1 MKPEKTLTKAQ
12 ISAYW
17 RAASVAA
24 RNIGESVDG
33 YRKEVMLEECGLRSI
48 KDLNRTTDFDRVMA
62 RFLADAGDYE
72 SAAKYAVGDSLRKA
86 VLIRI
91 CCAQVMQ
98 LLGVTSG
105 SSQALEY
112 LAGIIRQANLECGS
126 DAAGFWLDCPADD
139 LMALFHILDTH
150 RRRLL
155 RRLCDSSSIRRFL
168 SFDPSVVYG
177 LKPSGGISI
186 VYDSKAYSDL
196 NSIRLNVR

>member
-1 MKPEKTLTKAQ
+1 MKPATTLTKAQ

-24 RNIGESVDG
+24 WTIGEPLEK
-33 YRKEVMLEECGLRSI
+33 YRKKVMLEECGLRSM

-112 LAGIIRQANLECGS
+112 LAGIIRQANLECGY
-126 DAAGFWLDCPADD
+126 DTAFWMDCPPDS
-139 LMALFHILDTH
+139 LTALFAMLDTH

-155 RRLCDSSSIRRFL
+155 KRLFDGDSAHGFL
-168 SFDPSVVYG
+168 GFDPSVVYTV
-177 LKPSGGISI
+177 KPSGGVSM
-186 VYDSKAYSDL
+186 VFNKEAYSDL

>member
-1 MKPEKTLTKAQ
+1 MKPATTLTKAQ

-24 RNIGESVDG
+24 WTIGEPLEK
-33 YRKEVMLEECGLRSI
+33 YRKKVMLEECGLRSV

-112 LAGIIRQANLECGS
+112 LAGIIRQANLECGY
-126 DAAGFWLDCPADD
+126 DTAFWMDCPPDS
-139 LMALFHILDTH
+139 LTALFAMLDTH

-155 RRLCDSSSIRRFL
+155 KRLFDGDSAHGFL
-168 SFDPSVVYG
+168 GFDPSVVYTV
-177 LKPSGGISI
+177 KPSGG
-186 VYDSKAYSDL
+186 VFMMFNKEAYSDL

>member
-1 MKPEKTLTKAQ
+1 MKPATTLTKAQ

-17 RAASVAA
+17 RAASAGA
-24 RNIGESVDG
+24 RNLGEAVEK
-33 YRKEVMLEECGLRSI
+33 YRKNVMLEECGLRSM

-98 LLGVTSG
+98 LLGTTPG
-105 SSQALEY
+105 SSQAVEY
-112 LAGIIRQANLECGS
+112 LAGIIRQAH
-126 DAAGFWLDCPADD
+126 LDCGYDTAFWMDCPPDS
-139 LMALFHILDTH
+139 LTALFAMLDTH

-155 RRLCDSSSIRRFL
+155 RRLCGDSTLHGFM
-168 SFDPSVVYG
+168 SFDPSVVYTPR
-177 LKPSGGISI
+177 PSGGVSI
-186 VYDSKAYSDL
+186 VFNKEAYSDL

>member
-1 MKPEKTLTKAQ
+1 MKPATTLTKAQ

-24 RNIGESVDG
+24 WTIGEPLEK
-33 YRKEVMLEECGLRSI
+33 YRKKVMLEECGLRSV

-112 LAGIIRQANLECGS
+112 LAGIIRQANLKCGY
-126 DAAGFWLDCPADD
+126 DTAFWMDCPPDSLTD
-139 LMALFHILDTH
+139 LFAMLDTH

-155 RRLCDSSSIRRFL
+155 KRLFDGDSAHGFL
-168 SFDPSVVYG
+168 GFDPSVVYTV
-177 LKPSGGISI
+177 KPSGGVSM
-186 VYDSKAYSDL
+186 VFNKEAYSDL

>member
-1 MKPEKTLTKAQ
+1 MKDTALTRPQ
-12 ISAYW
+12 LSAYW
-17 RAASVAA
+17 RAATVAA
-24 RNIGESVDG
+24 REVGEPLET
-33 YRKEVMLEECGLRSI
+33 YRKRVMREECGVESVKALS
-48 KDLNRTTDFDRVMA
+48 RTGDFDKVML
-62 RFLADAGDYE
+62 RFAVDAGDYE

-98 LLGVTSG
+98 LLGVTPG

-112 LAGIIRQANLECGS
+112 LAGIIRQANLECGY
-126 DAAGFWLDCPADD
+126 DTAFWMDCPPDS
-139 LMALFHILDTH
+139 LTALFAMLDTH

-168 SFDPSVVYG
+168 SFDPSVVYAV
-177 LKPSGGISI
+177 KPSGGISI

-196 NSIRLNVR
+196 NSIRLNIR

>member
-1 MKPEKTLTKAQ
+1 MKPSATLTKAQ
-12 ISAYW
+12 ICAYW
-17 RAASVAA
+17 RAASAGA
-24 RNIGESVDG
+24 RNLGEPVEE
-33 YRKEVMLEECGLRSI
+33 YRKKVMLEECGLRSM

-112 LAGIIRQANLECGS
+112 LAGIIRQANLECGY
-126 DAAGFWLDCPADD
+126 DTAFWMDCPPDS
-139 LMALFHILDTH
+139 LTALFAMLDTH

-177 LKPSGGISI
+177 VNPSGGISI

>member
-1 MKPEKTLTKAQ
+1 MKPATTLTKAQ

-24 RNIGESVDG
+24 WTIGEPLEK
-33 YRKEVMLEECGLRSI
+33 YRKKVMLEECGLRSV

-112 LAGIIRQANLECGS
+112 LAGIIRQANLECGY
-126 DAAGFWLDCPADD
+126 DTAFWMDCPPDS
-139 LMALFHILDTH
+139 LTALFAMLDTH

-155 RRLCDSSSIRRFL
+155 KRLFDGDSAHGFL
-168 SFDPSVVYG
+168 GFDPSVVYAV
-177 LKPSGGISI
+177 KPSGEVSM
-186 VYDSKAYSDL
+186 VFDKEAYSDL

>member
-1 MKPEKTLTKAQ
+1 
-12 ISAYW
+12 
-17 RAASVAA
+17 
-24 RNIGESVDG
+24 
-33 YRKEVMLEECGLRSI
+33 MLEECGLRSM

-112 LAGIIRQANLECGS
+112 LAGIIRQANLECGY
-126 DAAGFWLDCPADD
+126 DTAFWMDCPPDS
-139 LMALFHILDTH
+139 LTALFAMLDTH

-155 RRLCDSSSIRRFL
+155 KRLFDGDSAHGFL
-168 SFDPSVVYG
+168 GFDPSVVYTV
-177 LKPSGGISI
+177 KPSGG
-186 VYDSKAYSDL
+186 VFMMFNKEAYSDL

>member
-1 MKPEKTLTKAQ
+1 MKPATTLTKAQ

-24 RNIGESVDG
+24 WTIGESLEK
-33 YRKEVMLEECGLRSI
+33 YRKKVMLEECGLRSV

-98 LLGVTSG
+98 LLGVPSG

-112 LAGIIRQANLECGS
+112 LAGIIRQANLKCGYDS
-126 DAAGFWLDCPADD
+126 GFWMDCPPAS
-139 LMALFHILDTH
+139 LAALFAMLDTH

-155 RRLCDSSSIRRFL
+155 KRLFDGDSAHGFL
-168 SFDPSVVYG
+168 GFDPSVVYAV
-177 LKPSGGISI
+177 KPSGGVSM
-186 VYDSKAYSDL
+186 VFNKEAYSDL

>member
-1 MKPEKTLTKAQ
+1 MDMPPEGFKPYTTDGSKD
-12 ISAYW
+12 
-17 RAASVAA
+17 
-24 RNIGESVDG
+24 RNPRIDELSQS
-33 YRKEVMLEECGLRSI
+33 RRRRECGLRSM

-112 LAGIIRQANLECGS
+112 LAGIIRQANLECGY
-126 DAAGFWLDCPADD
+126 DTAFWMDCPPDS
-139 LMALFHILDTH
+139 LTALFAMLDTH

-155 RRLCDSSSIRRFL
+155 RRLMELRSE
-168 SFDPSVVYG
+168 
-177 LKPSGGISI
+177 
-186 VYDSKAYSDL
+186 
-196 NSIRLNVR
+196 

>member
-1 MKPEKTLTKAQ
+1 MKPATTLTKAQ

-17 RAASVAA
+17 RAASAGA
-24 RNIGESVDG
+24 RNLGEPVEE
-33 YRKEVMLEECGLRSI
+33 YRKKVMLEECGLRSM

-98 LLGVTSG
+98 LLGAPAG
-105 SSQALEY
+105 SSQAFDY
-112 LAGIIRQANLECGS
+112 LMGIVRQAHLPCGTGDS
-126 DAAGFWLDCPADD
+126 GFWLDCPPDS
-139 LMALFHILDTH
+139 LTALFSMLDTH

-155 RRLCDSSSIRRFL
+155 KRLFDDDSAHGFL
-168 SFDPSVVYG
+168 GFDPSVVYAV
-177 LKPSGGISI
+177 KPSGGVFMVFNKCLSEGG
-186 VYDSKAYSDL
+186 
-196 NSIRLNVR
+196 

>member
-1 MKPEKTLTKAQ
+1 MKPVTTLTKAQ

-17 RAASVAA
+17 RAASAGA
-24 RNIGESVDG
+24 RNLGEPVEK
-33 YRKEVMLEECGLRSI
+33 YRKNVMFEVCGLRSMR
-48 KDLNRTTDFDRVMA
+48 DLNRTTDFDRVMA

-98 LLGVTSG
+98 LLGTPFG

-112 LAGIIRQANLECGS
+112 LAGIMRQANLQCGYDS
-126 DAAGFWLDCPADD
+126 GFWMDCPPAS
-139 LMALFHILDTH
+139 LTALFAMLDTH

-155 RRLCDSSSIRRFL
+155 KRLFNGDSAHGFL
-168 SFDPSVVYG
+168 RFDPSVVYTV
-177 LKPSGGISI
+177 KPSGGVSM
-186 VYDSKAYSDL
+186 VFNKEAYSDL
-196 NSIRLNVR
+196 NSIRLNIR

>member
-1 MKPEKTLTKAQ
+1 MKPATTLTKAQ

-17 RAASVAA
+17 RAASVGA
-24 RNIGESVDG
+24 RNLGEPVEE
-33 YRKEVMLEECGLRSI
+33 YRKKVMLEECGLRSM

-98 LLGVTSG
+98 LLGVTSS

-112 LAGIIRQANLECGS
+112 LAGIIRQANLECGY
-126 DAAGFWLDCPADD
+126 DTAFWMDCPPDS
-139 LMALFHILDTH
+139 LTALFAMLDTH

-155 RRLCDSSSIRRFL
+155 KRLFDDDSAHGFL
-168 SFDPSVVYG
+168 GFDPSVVYTV
-177 LKPSGGISI
+177 KPSGG
-186 VYDSKAYSDL
+186 VFMMFNKEAYSDL

>member
-1 MKPEKTLTKAQ
+1 MKPATTLTKAQ

-17 RAASVAA
+17 RTASVAA
-24 RNIGESVDG
+24 WTIGEPLEK
-33 YRKEVMLEECGLRSI
+33 YRKKVMLEECGLRSV

-112 LAGIIRQANLECGS
+112 LAGIIRQANLECGY
-126 DAAGFWLDCPADD
+126 DTAFWMDCPPDS
-139 LMALFHILDTH
+139 LTALFAMLDTH

-155 RRLCDSSSIRRFL
+155 KRLFDGDSAHGFL
-168 SFDPSVVYG
+168 GFDPSVVYAV
-177 LKPSGGISI
+177 KPSGGVSM
-186 VYDSKAYSDL
+186 VFNKEAYSDL

>member
-1 MKPEKTLTKAQ
+1 MKPATTLTKAQ

-24 RNIGESVDG
+24 WTIGEPLEK
-33 YRKEVMLEECGLRSI
+33 YRKKVMLEECGLRSV

-112 LAGIIRQANLECGS
+112 LAGIIRQANLECGY
-126 DAAGFWLDCPADD
+126 DTAFWMDCPPDS
-139 LMALFHILDTH
+139 LTALFAMLDTH

-155 RRLCDSSSIRRFL
+155 KRLFDGDSAHGFL
-168 SFDPSVVYG
+168 GFDPSVVYAV
-177 LKPSGGISI
+177 KPSGGVSM
-186 VYDSKAYSDL
+186 VFNKEAYSDL

>member
-17 RAASVAA
+17 RAASAAA

-33 YRKEVMLEECGLRSI
+33 YRKKVMLEECGLRSM
-48 KDLNRTTDFDRVMA
+48 KDLNRTTDFDKVMA
-62 RFLADAGDYE
+62 RFLADAGDYQE
-72 SAAKYAVGDSLRKA
+72 ASKFAVGDSLRMA

-98 LLGVTSG
+98 LLGTTPG
-105 SSQALEY
+105 SSQAVEY
-112 LAGIIRQANLECGS
+112 LAGIIRQAH
-126 DAAGFWLDCPADD
+126 LDCGYDTAFWMDCPPDS
-139 LMALFHILDTH
+139 LTALFAMLDTH

-168 SFDPSVVYG
+168 SFDPSVVYAV
-177 LKPSGGISI
+177 KPSGGISI

>member
-1 MKPEKTLTKAQ
+1 MKPATTLTKAQ

-24 RNIGESVDG
+24 WTIGEPLEK
-33 YRKEVMLEECGLRSI
+33 YRKKVMLEECGLRSV

-98 LLGVTSG
+98 LWGITSG

-112 LAGIIRQANLECGS
+112 LAGLIRQANLECGY
-126 DAAGFWLDCPADD
+126 DTAFWMDCPPDS
-139 LMALFHILDTH
+139 LTALFAMLDTH

-155 RRLCDSSSIRRFL
+155 KRLFDGDSAHGFL
-168 SFDPSVVYG
+168 GFDPSVVYTV
-177 LKPSGGISI
+177 KPSGG
-186 VYDSKAYSDL
+186 VFMMFNKEAYSDL

>member
-1 MKPEKTLTKAQ
+1 MKPATTLTKAQ

-24 RNIGESVDG
+24 WTIGEPLEK
-33 YRKEVMLEECGLRSI
+33 YRKKVMLEECGLRSV

-112 LAGIIRQANLECGS
+112 LAGIIRQANLKCGY
-126 DAAGFWLDCPADD
+126 DTAFWMDCPPDS
-139 LMALFHILDTH
+139 LTALFAMLDTH

-155 RRLCDSSSIRRFL
+155 KRLFDGDSAHGFL
-168 SFDPSVVYG
+168 GFDPSVVYTV
-177 LKPSGGISI
+177 KPSGG
-186 VYDSKAYSDL
+186 VTMVFNKEAYSDL